1 MIFIENY
8 KINKFL
14 EKNLSPD
21 ADERTIRESIIKRN
35 KRLIIAGT
43 LIASVALI
51 GIAIAMAIESWLPLV

>member
-1 MIFIENY
+1 MIFIEKY